1 MATAEADGL
10 ALDELVAPMHF
21 SPQLEAAIQQVRA
34 PRCKRPAHGVPA
46 PSAQG
51 CRLQHTG
58 PTPLLCGLGAPDRP
72 PNSPHTPAPCAA
84 GGGPL
89 SVLVTGSRVL
99 RETTR

>member
-1 MATAEADGL
+1 MATAEAEGL

-21 SPQLEAAIQQVRA
+21 SPQLEAAIQEVRT

-58 PTPLLCGLGAPDRP
+58 PTPLLRGLLHTR
-72 PNSPHTPAPCAA
+72 SPIQLSAHTALCTA